1 VSNSNYLKG
10 RRLRVFAGPNGSG
23 KTTIFR
29 QIAATFDIGYYVNAD
44 DLEVQLINT
53 KRIELTPFGLTDL
66 QEQEFELFQKGHSIL
81 RKAQHS
87 GFKLHLGY
95 SAVDNCIVDSAHG
108 ARTYSY
114 EAALIADFLR
124 IKLIERGKK
133 LTFETVMSHR
143 SKLDIFQYA
152 IDNGY
157 KVYLYFVCTQSA
169 DINVAR
175 VCQRVGQ
182 GGHDVLEEKIRNRYK
197 SSLELLKPA
206 VKSTFR
212 SFIWDNSQLSP
223 ELILEVENGQI
234 VTQISETLPN
244 WVEEYLLNN

>member
-1 VSNSNYLKG
+1 MSNSSYLKG

-29 QIAATFDIGYYVNAD
+29 QIAEKFDIGYYVNAD

-53 KRIELTPFGLTDL
+53 KKIELTPFGLTDL
-66 QEQEFELFQKGHSIL
+66 QEYEFAHFQNNHSIL
-81 RKAQHS
+81 QTARQS
-87 GFKLHLGY
+87 GFELNLTY
-95 SAVDNCIVDSAHG
+95 SGADNSIIDSNTQG
-108 ARTYSY
+108 RTYSY

-133 LTFETVMSHR
+133 LTFETVMSHP
-143 SKLDIFQYA
+143 SKLDMLQYA
-152 IDNGY
+152 IRNGY

-175 VCQRVGQ
+175 VLQRVGQ
-182 GGHDVLEEKIRNRYK
+182 GGHDVLEEKIRKRYK
-197 SSLELLKPA
+197 ASLQLLKPA
-206 VKSTFR
+206 VKTTFR
-212 SFIWDNSQLSP
+212 AFVWDNSQQSP
-223 ELILEVENGQI
+223 ELILEVESGQT

-244 WVEEYLLNN
+244 WVEEFLLK